1 MLSEVG
7 EVGEIEK
14 RFGMNIILIGAQASG
29 KMTIGQ
35 ELEKLTDLTL
45 FHNHESIDF
54 VTKFIP
60 MSSEARELID
70 ELRLLFFKTFAKRQQ
85 SIIFTVVIDFNAPED
100 IAFLETL
107 QSVFHDFD
115 REVLFVEL
123 ETDLK
128 ERLRR
133 NKIENRLYHKP
144 IKRHLEWSEKDILDT
159 AKFANF
165 NPAKAPENLK
175 HYCKINNTSLS
186 AQETAQFIVQKVKE
200 LEEN

>member
-29 KMTIGQ
+29 KVTIGQ

>member
-1 MLSEVG
+1 
-7 EVGEIEK
+7 
-14 RFGMNIILIGAQASG
+14 MNIILIGAQASG

-70 ELRLLFFKTFAKRQQ
+70 ELRC
-85 SIIFTVVIDFNAPED
+85 
-100 IAFLETL
+100 
-107 QSVFHDFD
+107 VFHDFD

-133 NKIENRLYHKP
+133 NKTENRLYHKP

-186 AQETAQFIVQKVKE
+186 AQETAQFIVQKMKE
-200 LEEN
+200 LEVS

>member
-133 NKIENRLYHKP
+133 NKTENRLYHKP

>member
-186 AQETAQFIVQKVKE
+186 VQETAQFIVQKVKE

>member
-1 MLSEVG
+1 
-7 EVGEIEK
+7 
-14 RFGMNIILIGAQASG
+14 MNIILIGAQASG

-115 REVLFVEL
+115 REVLFV
-123 ETDLK
+123 
-128 ERLRR
+128 
-133 NKIENRLYHKP
+133 
-144 IKRHLEWSEKDILDT
+144 
-159 AKFANF
+159 
-165 NPAKAPENLK
+165 
-175 HYCKINNTSLS
+175 
-186 AQETAQFIVQKVKE
+186 
-200 LEEN
+200 

>member
-1 MLSEVG
+1 
-7 EVGEIEK
+7 
-14 RFGMNIILIGAQASG
+14 MNIILIGAQASG

-133 NKIENRLYHKP
+133 NKTENRLYHKP
-144 IKRHLEWSEKDILDT
+144 IKRHLEWSEKDILET
-159 AKFANF
+159 ATFANF
-165 NPAKAPENLK
+165 NPEKSPESLRRYVK
-175 HYCKINNTSLS
+175 VNNTELS
-186 AQETAQFIVQKVKE
+186 PQETAQLILQKIKE
-200 LEEN
+200 IEEN